1 MVVTMLHVLLDVIGQ
16 GLGGIS
22 ATQLRGTL
30 VQVVGD
36 AESTEWCD
44 EDVANIYCAGMAT
57 GVAI

>member
-1 MVVTMLHVLLDVIGQ
+1 MLHVLLDVIGQ